1 MSSARQSGNA
11 RGQSAKADNQ
21 SSSTSTRSTAK
32 TSPAAQGT
40 AARRRLGRGLSSLL
54 NEAIAVAPPVPAP
67 PPPSQIPD
75 PSPAPAP
82 AAPPAIRS
90 QSLRVLAAE
99 AEPETAD
106 TRDKVVTLNV
116 DDIVP
121 SPFQPRRVFNQEA
134 LERLAASIRS
144 AGVMQPILV
153 RRRTGAGVATGA
165 VGGEGAYELVAGER
179 RWRAAKLAGLEAVP
193 AIIAELGDEQA
204 AEWALIENVQ
214 REELSAMERAW
225 ALRSLIERFGLT
237 HAAAAE
243 KVGLDRSSV
252 TNLVRLTELEE
263 PIRALLDEGR
273 LSVGHGK
280 ALLAAP
286 AGPGRIALARRAA
299 EGGWSVRKLE
309 LAAPALQHAADQN
322 DAPSKPEDEERRLEA
337 KARELGRIELER
349 QLGEHLGTKVHVR
362 TGRGGS
368 RGKLVIEFYDL
379 DHFDG
384 LMARIGFQ
392 IK

>member
-1 MSSARQSGNA
+1 MSSARPTGNTRGNA
-11 RGQSAKADNQ
+11 MKTTASNTGSHSAR
-21 SSSTSTRSTAK
+21 SSTKDA
-32 TSPAAQGT
+32 PAAQASG
-40 AARRRLGRGLSSLL
+40 ARRRLGRGLSSLL
-54 NEAIAVAPPVPAP
+54 NEAIAVAAPVSVPT
-67 PPPSQIPD
+67 
-75 PSPAPAP
+75 APAP
-82 AAPPAIRS
+82 TTENIPATSPAKPPASGAMPAQPPSADR
-90 QSLRVLAAE
+90 
-99 AEPETAD
+99 EPEATDA
-106 TRDKVVTLNV
+106 RGRIVALKV

-121 SPFQPRRVFNQEA
+121 SPFQPRRVFDQEA
-134 LERLAASIRS
+134 LERLASSIKS

-153 RRRTGAGVATGA
+153 RRRAGAGA
-165 VGGEGAYELVAGER
+165 VGGGEGHELVAGER
-179 RWRAAKLAGLEAVP
+179 RWRAARLAGLEAVP

-214 REELSAMERAW
+214 REELGAMERAW

-243 KVGLDRSSV
+243 RVGLDRSSV

-263 PIRALLDEGR
+263 PIRALLDEGK
-273 LSVGHGK
+273 LGVGHGK

-286 AGPGRIALARRAA
+286 PGPGRVALARRAA
-299 EGGWSVRKLE
+299 EGGWSVRRLE
-309 LAAPALQHAADQN
+309 LAAPALQHAADPGAA
-322 DAPSKPEDEERRLEA
+322 APNPEDEERRLQA
-337 KARELGRIELER
+337 KAKELGRVELER

-368 RGKLVIEFYDL
+368 RGRLVIEFYDL

-392 IK
+392 IS